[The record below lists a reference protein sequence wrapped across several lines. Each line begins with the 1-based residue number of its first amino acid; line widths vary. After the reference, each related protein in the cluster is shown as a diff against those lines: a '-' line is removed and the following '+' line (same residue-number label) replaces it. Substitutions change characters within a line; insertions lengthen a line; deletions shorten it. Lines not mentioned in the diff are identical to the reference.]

1 MYVLGLYKVA
11 FEDILETAVKA
22 KYMIQVFGM
31 ENMVHVND
39 SKEIE
44 ISITM
49 HLKNVISHDHI
60 A

>member
-22 KYMIQVFGM
+22 KYMIQVVGM

-49 HLKNVISHDHI
+49 NLKNVISRDHF